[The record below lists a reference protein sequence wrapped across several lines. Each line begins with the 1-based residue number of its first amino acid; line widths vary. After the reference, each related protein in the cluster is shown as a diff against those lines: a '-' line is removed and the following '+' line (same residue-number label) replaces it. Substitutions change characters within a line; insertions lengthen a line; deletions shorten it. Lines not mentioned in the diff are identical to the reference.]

1 MIVAHELGI
10 SDRIDAVRVVVDAA
24 NPNPDV
30 TRLNPLGRIPALVL
44 DDGTVLH
51 DSVVIVEYLNAT
63 QGGTLIPPPGP
74 ARWEALTLQALADGV
89 MEADIRWLEEK
100 RRPPAEQRAAIIS
113 GMRAKIDGAL
123 DQIESAPPASVTVGS
138 IALASAL
145 AHLDFRF
152 PEAPWRAGRPRLA
165 AWFETFANRPA
176 MAATGFLDVF

>member
-10 SDRIDAVRVVVDAA
+10 ADRIDTVRVVVDAT

-30 TRLNPLGRIPALVL
+30 TRHNPLGRIPTLLL

-51 DSVVIVEYLNAT
+51 DSVVIAEYLNAA
-63 QGGTLIPPPGP
+63 QGGTLVPEAGP

-100 RRPPAEQRAAIIS
+100 RRPPAEQRAAIIA
-113 GMRAKIDGAL
+113 GMRAKIYGAL
-123 DQIESAPPASVTVGS
+123 DRIETAPPASVTVGS

-165 AWFETFANRPA
+165 AWFETFARRPA